1 MTIEVSSTGTRLPI
15 SRVRING
22 IARHVLRAEG
32 VRNALLSIAFV
43 SNRAIAQLN
52 RRYLHHRRATD
63 VISFAFVREAA
74 TDPVIG
80 DIYIAIATARSNARV
95 HGVGIREELI
105 RLVVHGVLHV
115 TGHDHPEGDARDMS
129 PMWRRQERFVSRLAV
144 GRRR

>member
-1 MTIEVSSTGTRLPI
+1 MTIEVSSTGMRLPI
-15 SRVRING
+15 SRVRVIG
-22 IARHVLRAEG
+22 TVRAVLRAED

-52 RRYLHHRRATD
+52 RRYLRQRQATD
-63 VISFAFVREAA
+63 VISFAFAREAV

-80 DIYIAIATARSNARV
+80 DVYVAVAIARSNARA

-115 TGHDHPEGDARDMS
+115 LGHDHPEGTARDMS
-129 PMWRRQERFVSRLAV
+129 PMWRRQERFVKRLAV
-144 GRRR
+144 GGRR